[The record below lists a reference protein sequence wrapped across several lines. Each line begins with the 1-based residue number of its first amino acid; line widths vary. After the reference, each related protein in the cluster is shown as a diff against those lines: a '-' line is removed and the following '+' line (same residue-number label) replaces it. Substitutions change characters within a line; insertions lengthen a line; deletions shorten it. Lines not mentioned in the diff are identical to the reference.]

1 MQRLPRTLRRAGHK
15 MDQNVWIKAFD
26 TAVDAAM
33 VWLTDHGGAVFD
45 FARAVLE
52 GAFDGLLAG
61 LMFLPFWAVALALGL
76 LAARSLGWKFGAA
89 AAAGMALCQAIGLW
103 PETIETLCLVI
114 ISVLL
119 AVLVGV
125 PVGVLSGYSPRLTKA
140 LDPVLD
146 LIQTL
151 PPYIYLLPAIAF
163 LGYGPATAIVAT
175 FIVAAPPVIRLSALG
190 FRQTPVEF
198 IELGEATGAKPLDAF
213 LKIRVPFALPSV
225 MAGINQSLMM
235 AFGMV
240 VIAGIVGSG
249 GLGETIY
256 GAIRKLDIALS
267 VNAAIAIV
275 VLTIILDR
283 ISQSIGPQST
293 DRTGDT
299 P

>member
-1 MQRLPRTLRRAGHK
+1 
-15 MDQNVWIKAFD
+15 MDQETLIIGFD
-26 TAVDAAM
+26 NAVDAGM
-33 VWLTDHGGAVFD
+33 VWLTDHGGVVFD
-45 FARAVLE
+45 LARAGLE
-52 GAFDGLLAG
+52 GLFDGLTSGLLA
-61 LMFLPFWAVALALGL
+61 LPFWVVAGATGL
-76 LAARSLGWKFGAA
+76 LATRSLGWK
-89 AAAGMALCQAIGLW
+89 AGLASALGVALCQAIGLW
-103 PETIETLCLVI
+103 PETIETMCLVI

-125 PVGVLSGYSPRLTKA
+125 PVGVLSGYSPRLTRV

-175 FIVAAPPVIRLSALG
+175 FIVAVPPVIRLSALG

-213 LKIRVPFALPSV
+213 LKIRVPFAMPSV

-275 VLTIILDR
+275 VLTMILDR
-283 ISQSIGPQST
+283 ISQSAGA
-293 DRTGDT
+293 RTGGQT
-299 P
+299 

>member
-1 MQRLPRTLRRAGHK
+1 
-15 MDQNVWIKAFD
+15 MDLDPWINGFD
-26 TAVDAAM
+26 ASVDAGM
-33 VWLTDHGGAVFD
+33 SWLTDHGGAVFD
-45 FARAVLE
+45 LARAVLE
-52 GAFDGLLAG
+52 GAFDGLLAT
-61 LMFLPFWAVALALGL
+61 LLFAPFWVVALAVGL
-76 LAARSLGWKFGAA
+76 LAARSLGWKSGLAA
-89 AAAGMALCQAIGLW
+89 GLGMALCRAIGLW
-103 PETIETLCLVI
+103 PQTVETLCLVL

-119 AVLVGV
+119 AVLIGV
-125 PVGVLSGYSPRLTKA
+125 PLGVWSGYSHRLTRV

-275 VLTIILDR
+275 VLTIIIDR
-283 ISQSIGPQST
+283 ISQSIGPQA
-293 DRTGDT
+293 GGKA
-299 P
+299 

>member
-1 MQRLPRTLRRAGHK
+1 MPALQRTGNR
-15 MDQNVWIKAFD
+15 MDLHAWIKAFD
-26 TAVDAAM
+26 TAVDAGM
-33 VWLTDHGGAVFD
+33 GWLTDHGGTVFD

-61 LMFLPFWAVALALGL
+61 LIFLPFWVVAIAIGI
-76 LAARSLGWKFGAA
+76 LAARSLGWKSGIA

-103 PETIETLCLVI
+103 PETVETLCLVI
-114 ISVLL
+114 ISVFL

-125 PVGVLSGYSPRLTKA
+125 PVGVLSGYRPRLTQV

-175 FIVAAPPVIRLSALG
+175 FIVSAPPVIRLSALG
-190 FRQTPVEF
+190 FRQTPIEF
-198 IELGEATGAKPLDAF
+198 IELAEATGAKPLDAF

-275 VLTIILDR
+275 VLTVIIDR
-283 ISQSIGPQST
+283 ISQSIGPT
-293 DRTGDT
+293 AGERA
-299 P
+299 

>member
-1 MQRLPRTLRRAGHK
+1 
-15 MDQNVWIKAFD
+15 MDLEPWIKGFD
-26 TAVDAAM
+26 TSVDAGM
-33 VWLTDHGGAVFD
+33 SWLTDHGGAVFD
-45 FARAVLE
+45 VARAVLE
-52 GAFDGLLAG
+52 GSFE
-61 LMFLPFWAVALALGL
+61 GL
-76 LAARSLGWKFGAA
+76 LAALLFVPFWVVAVAVGLLATRSLGWKSGIAA
-89 AAAGMALCQAIGLW
+89 CLGMALCQAIGLW
-103 PETIETLCLVI
+103 PETVETLCLVL

-119 AVLVGV
+119 AVLIGV
-125 PVGVLSGYSPRLTKA
+125 PTGVWSGYSPRLTRV

-198 IELGEATGAKPLDAF
+198 VELGEAIGAKPLDAF

-275 VLTIILDR
+275 VLTIIIDR
-283 ISQSIGPQST
+283 ISQSIGL
-293 DRTGDT
+293 RAGGKA
-299 P
+299 